1 MGLRAP
7 GLKLKLGPVDGKLEA
22 RVRGPS
28 IMPGY
33 WRQPDLTAKAF
44 DEEGYYRLGD
54 ALKFADPDD
63 PGKGLLFDGRIAED
77 FKLATGTWVNVGA
90 LRAKFTDHCAPYVR
104 DVIVA
109 GTNYVRSEEHTS
121 ELQSHLNLVCRLLL

>member
-33 WRQPDLTAKAF
+33 WRQPDLTARAF

-63 PGKGLLFDGRIAED
+63 PGTGLLFYGRIAQD
-77 FKLATGTWVNVGA
+77 FKLAAGTWVKVGW
-90 LRAKFTDHCAPYVR
+90 LRARST
-104 DVIVA
+104 VA
-109 GTNYVRSEEHTS
+109 CT
-121 ELQSHLNLVCRLLL
+121 